1 MVLDIVL
8 DMVVD
13 IVLDMVVDMVVGG
26 GNGVGHAGGGHGV
39 GHAGGC
45 SSSWWTWWLFCFE
58 GGSRCMLVVP
68 QR

>member
-1 MVLDIVL
+1 MYG
-8 DMVVD
+8 
-13 IVLDMVVDMVVGG
+13 VGHCVGHGGGHVGGHVG